1 MIRTGRLSYGFKG
14 ALTVAGLLG
23 LHTAQSLAQPPSL
36 ALEEVVVTAQKR
48 DAMITDIPI
57 TVNVFK
63 GEALG
68 EFKVF
73 DFRDLATLTPGLTLD
88 NISGQKSS
96 ISLRGITFDPD
107 SNAASAVDVY
117 WNGLRLHPVAAFQE
131 LFDIERIEIL
141 RGPQGSLQGRT
152 SPAGAIMLVT
162 RSAYT
167 DLETVEGDLQQTWS
181 ENGDTNTQVGLS
193 LPLIPGQ
200 LAARVAGI
208 YDENDIA
215 GIKNLRTGSEQRSRA
230 RGGRLS
236 LDWNPADAFQ
246 ARLVTEYLEKDG
258 NYPLALAG
266 SRTGQP
272 TLKPSDRLS
281 MTTGDSRTFNRKQ
294 ASVLTLDWFLPG
306 HQLTALTG
314 YVTRRTDDRFD
325 FDYTDVTA
333 NTIHNTRVYIEEE
346 EFTQELRLASTDS
359 ERWEYMLGLYYR
371 DRDNQ
376 TDFITD
382 AVASN
387 GAISVFN
394 DIPIQEEELGI
405 FTHHSF
411 SITDRLR
418 TQLGLRWQK
427 LRMFSR
433 TDTYTLNGMGPTGT
447 LLAQLISDDNESST
461 TTEVTGSLKLL
472 YDLTENM
479 MVYASY
485 EKGFRPGGISITP
498 VTLPED
504 LIQFE
509 AETSHAFELG
519 FKSELFGNRLQING
533 AIYRQD
539 FENFITFRR
548 GIAADT
554 SIPLDGIADTSING
568 ITDTADAVVTGAE
581 LEFNASLAAGW
592 TLGGGL
598 SYNDTRFKNGETLM
612 CTVTSGGVAVT
623 PVGSQVATCDVG
635 GQRIGGEPLWSA
647 VLRSEYVRPV
657 GGIDMFA
664 RGLYRYTGARADDD
678 YGMDVSGYGLLN
690 LYLGVRSRTD
700 QWEVSVWAKNLTDK
714 EAQARLPIPLL
725 NTGYSWVQPIPE
737 RTFGVSLNYRFG
749 AL

>member
-1 MIRTGRLSYGFKG
+1 MLKTYRLVRGFRE
-14 ALTVAGLLG
+14 ALATVGILG
-23 LHTAQSLAQPPSL
+23 LHSTQSLAQPASL

-48 DAMITDIPI
+48 DALTSDIPI
-57 TVNVFK
+57 TVNVLK
-63 GEALG
+63 GEALD

-88 NISGQKSS
+88 NISGQKSA

-117 WNGLRLHPVAAFQE
+117 WNGLRVHPVVAFQE
-131 LFDIERIEIL
+131 LFDVDRIEIL

-167 DLETVEGDLQQTWS
+167 DLDRIEGDLQQTWS
-181 ENGDTNTQVGLS
+181 KSGNSNTQIGLN

-215 GIKNLRTGSEQRSRA
+215 GVKNVLTGSRQHSRA

-236 LDWNPADAFQ
+236 LDWSPTDAFQ
-246 ARLVTEYLEKDG
+246 ARLVTEYLEKEG
-258 NYPLALAG
+258 SYPLALAG
-266 SRTGQP
+266 NRAGQP
-272 TLKPSDRLS
+272 TLKPSDRRS
-281 MTTGDSRTFNRKQ
+281 MTTGDSTVFNRKQ
-294 ASVLTLDWFLPG
+294 ASVLTLDWYLPG
-306 HQLTALTG
+306 HQLTALSG
-314 YVTRRTDDRFD
+314 YVSRRTDDRFD
-325 FDYTDVTA
+325 FDYTNLTTD
-333 NTIHNTRVYIEEE
+333 TIHNTQVYIKED
-346 EFTQELRLASTDS
+346 EFTQELRLSSTDS
-359 ERWEYMLGLYYR
+359 EQWEYMFGLYYR
-371 DRDNQ
+371 DQDNQ

-394 DIPIQEEELGI
+394 DIPIQEEEFGV

-411 SITDRLR
+411 IVTDRFR

-433 TDTYTLNGMGPTGT
+433 TDTYTLNGLGPTGT
-447 LLAQLISDDNESST
+447 LLTQLISDDNDSST

-472 YDLTENM
+472 YDLMENM

-498 VTLPED
+498 VTLPEE
-504 LIQFE
+504 LILFD

-519 FKSELFGNRLQING
+519 FKSQLFQNRLQLSG

-539 FENFITFRR
+539 FKNFITFRR
-548 GIAADT
+548 GVAVDT
-554 SIPLDGIADTSING
+554 SNPLDGVADTSING
-568 ITDTADAVVTGAE
+568 ITDNADAVVMGAE

-598 SYNDTRFKNGETLM
+598 SYNDAKFKNGETLM
-612 CTVTSGGVAVT
+612 CTTTSGGVAVT
-623 PVGSQVATCDVG
+623 PPGSQIATCDVG

-647 VLRSEYVRPV
+647 VVHSEYVRPL
-657 GGIDMFA
+657 GSMDLFA
-664 RGLYRYTGARADDD
+664 RGLYKYTGARADND
-678 YGMDVSGYGLLN
+678 YGNDVSSYGVLN
-690 LYLGVRSRTD
+690 LYLGVRSGTGR
-700 QWEVSVWAKNLTDK
+700 WETSIWAKNLADK
-714 EAQARLPIPLL
+714 KAQSRVPIPLL
-725 NTGYSWVQPIPE
+725 NTGYNWVQPIPE
-737 RTFGVSLNYRFG
+737 RTFGISLSYSFE